1 MSLQKGIGAWILGVN
16 GLDPN
21 VVVAGSGADG
31 TEQFGTAQD
40 RLALGS
46 LARLYFSCLVSVV
59 VTAVLAATETATIV
73 AKLQESVDLAFTL
86 PIDFTDPN
94 DSVAATGTLVLTG
107 GGGGTTER
115 GVLQFNVNLMTAQR
129 FIRMA
134 VTPTIS
140 TATVDTAAIAGALV
154 FGGADVLE
162 AD

>member
-1 MSLQKGIGAWILGVN
+1 MSLQKGIGAWILSAN

-21 VVVAGSGADG
+21 VVVAGSGGDG
-31 TEQFGTAQD
+31 AEQFGTAQD

-59 VTAVLAATETATIV
+59 VTAVLGATETATIV
-73 AKLQESVDLAFTL
+73 GKLQESVDLAFTV
-86 PIDFTDPN
+86 PIDFEDPN
-94 DSVAATGTLVLTG
+94 DKVAATGTLILTSVAG
-107 GGGGTTER
+107 GTER

-134 VTPTIS
+134 VTPTLS
-140 TATVDTAAIAGALV
+140 AAVVDTAAIAGALV